1 MKRQKK
7 RREMES
13 KEEEERRE
21 RQRIE
26 RAERAEKRDLLR
38 QQQQQHRN
46 VRAERR
52 QKIDFIS
59 SLPDCLLTHILSF
72 LPTRDAVLTSILSS
86 RWRTLWTLVPVLD
99 LDQFRI
105 SRNLNF
111 LDTVSSI
118 WTLRNAAIPLRKFHL
133 HWTSDCDPSYVDTLI
148 QHTILHSRVLQDLH
162 LCIYTTDPNPPLKV
176 HPTLFFSTTLVVFK
190 LEGVIHLNPPS
201 DSSFPTLRIMEIGSG
216 ITYENCDSLP
226 TLLAACPVL
235 QELNLTVSD
244 TNFFCLE
251 ANTGMLKI
259 IVLVPTLKKLY
270 LYWFLDD
277 WCYTF
282 LHYYILQ
289 LNTPALEQFYFSGLL
304 AKDVNVGNLPNLV
317 KSGLE
322 FEEIENDVSTRDY
335 AKRIWDFMGSLY
347 NVESMEFSIET
358 AEILCHGSIKD
369 LPVFNNLTS
378 LTIGGSIKTCSY
390 MWPAVQLLLCQAP
403 KLQTLVFELT
413 LNVYNSYSP
422 DNRLECR
429 LGNWLSAQCLSSHL
443 TACYYKG
450 FSAHEVEMELVRQ
463 VLKEASIL
471 KTMKIT
477 FKSRLDSEIK
487 LCARK
492 KLRKL
497 QRRYPTCQFEFDEG
511 QVDF

>member
-7 RREMES
+7 RRDMES
-13 KEEEERRE
+13 KEEDEGRE

-38 QQQQQHRN
+38 QQQQQQQQRN

-52 QKIDFIS
+52 QRIDFIS

-86 RWRTLWTLVPVLD
+86 RWRTLWTLVPVLE

-118 WTLRNAAIPLRKFHL
+118 WTLRNATIPLRKFHL
-133 HWTSDCDPSYVDTLI
+133 HWTSDCDTSYVDTLI
-148 QHTILHSRVLQDLH
+148 QHTVLRGRVLQELH
-162 LCIYTTDPNPPLKV
+162 LCLYSDPNPHLKL
-176 HPTLFFSTTLVVFK
+176 HPGLFFSTTLVVLK
-190 LEGVIHLNPPS
+190 LEGFIHLNPPS
-201 DSSFPTLRIMEIGSG
+201 DSSFPALRIMEIGRV

-235 QELNLTVSD
+235 QKLNLTVCDS
-244 TNFFCLE
+244 NFCCLE

-259 IVLVPTLKKLY
+259 IVLIPTLKKLY

-304 AKDVNVGNLPNLV
+304 AKDVAVENLPNLV
-317 KSGLE
+317 KSGLT
-322 FEEIENDVSTRDY
+322 FEEIENDVSSRDY

-358 AEILCHGSIKD
+358 AEVRTCY
-369 LPVFNNLTS
+369 VF
-378 LTIGGSIKTCSY
+378 C
-390 MWPAVQLLLCQAP
+390 A
-403 KLQTLVFELT
+403 LT
-413 LNVYNSYSP
+413 L
-422 DNRLECR
+422 
-429 LGNWLSAQCLSSHL
+429 LSL
-443 TACYYKG
+443 
-450 FSAHEVEMELVRQ
+450 
-463 VLKEASIL
+463 
-471 KTMKIT
+471 
-477 FKSRLDSEIK
+477 IK
-487 LCARK
+487 LVSA
-492 KLRKL
+492 
-497 QRRYPTCQFEFDEG
+497 T
-511 QVDF
+511 

>member
-7 RREMES
+7 RRDMES

-26 RAERAEKRDLLR
+26 RAERAEKRDFLRR
-38 QQQQQHRN
+38 QQQQQRN
-46 VRAERR
+46 VKAERR
-52 QKIDFIS
+52 QRIDFIS

-86 RWRTLWTLVPVLD
+86 RWRTLWTLVPVLE

-111 LDTVSSI
+111 LNTVSSI
-118 WTLRNAAIPLRKFHL
+118 WTLRNATVPLRKFHL
-133 HWTSDCDPSYVDTLI
+133 HWTSDCDTSYVDTLI
-148 QHTILHSRVLQDLH
+148 QHTVLRGRVLQELH
-162 LCIYTTDPNPPLKV
+162 LCIYNDPNPHLKL
-176 HPTLFFSTTLVVFK
+176 HPGLFFSTTLVVLK
-190 LEGVIHLNPPS
+190 LEGFIHLNPPS
-201 DSSFPTLRIMEIGSG
+201 DSSFPALRIMEIGRV

-235 QELNLTVSD
+235 QELNLTVCDS
-244 TNFFCLE
+244 NFCCLE

-259 IVLVPTLKKLY
+259 IVLIPTLKKLY

-304 AKDVNVGNLPNLV
+304 AKDVAVENLPNLV
-317 KSGLE
+317 KSGLT
-322 FEEIENDVSTRDY
+322 FEEIENDVSSRDY

-358 AEILCHGSIKD
+358 AEVWTCY
-369 LPVFNNLTS
+369 VFH
-378 LTIGGSIKTCSY
+378 
-390 MWPAVQLLLCQAP
+390 A
-403 KLQTLVFELT
+403 LT
-413 LNVYNSYSP
+413 L
-422 DNRLECR
+422 
-429 LGNWLSAQCLSSHL
+429 LSL
-443 TACYYKG
+443 
-450 FSAHEVEMELVRQ
+450 
-463 VLKEASIL
+463 
-471 KTMKIT
+471 
-477 FKSRLDSEIK
+477 IK
-487 LCARK
+487 LVSA
-492 KLRKL
+492 
-497 QRRYPTCQFEFDEG
+497 T
-511 QVDF
+511 